1 MGSLYVYVCGPL
13 GAAIATSLSYMLIWM
28 LRLYKVTRRMKLNII
43 LHRDVMSYILLYV
56 QAALLVYYSNGWR
69 GYSMQ
74 LGVVILV
81 IVLYYKDI
89 NRILKKILARI
100 KK

>member
-1 MGSLYVYVCGPL
+1 
-13 GAAIATSLSYMLIWM
+13 
-28 LRLYKVTRRMKLNII
+28 
-43 LHRDVMSYILLYV
+43 
-56 QAALLVYYSNGWR
+56 
-69 GYSMQ
+69 MQ